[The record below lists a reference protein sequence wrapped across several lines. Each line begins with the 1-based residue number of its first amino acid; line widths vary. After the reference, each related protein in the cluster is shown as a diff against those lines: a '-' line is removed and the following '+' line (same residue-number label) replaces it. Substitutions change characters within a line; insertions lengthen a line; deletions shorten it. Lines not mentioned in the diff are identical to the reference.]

1 MQRPSRRSASAEA
14 SYVSQM
20 DPWKDDRCRDF
31 IALNT
36 IQRLR
41 SYHSDTMLP
50 VEPVNSLRA
59 KNLCLLPKAE
69 PDEMICN
76 DTRGCAIDLA
86 RVLFFGPM
94 AFVSR
99 TSAGRMTASPHNGTS
114 SSRTSG
120 QGRGGSSTE
129 APKNDDNQ
137 ARCQS
142 DSVPNTDK
150 EEGAGVEEESAIG
163 ASSRKRQRSST
174 GISYSLATPL
184 KKITSVETDVTP
196 SPQVA
201 KQEYGMAS
209 ACEEGCSG
217 NNDAGDQEHRESKS
231 ASGTACFDGVVTFSC
246 NIVEAIVSYYQS
258 LLTRGVVLDR
268 FSSKD
273 LAFSCW
279 VVCRNMDVS
288 ALRNHA
294 GPTRRDTLLI
304 SMRHFYYEL
313 LSEQIPKKTL
323 PPQWGRHTA
332 GSSRQKLEDDCGDE
346 PSRDGKSRANRGPQ
360 SKQQS
365 DGPVDVDEVKKRSR
379 SRLEP
384 TRTIPLAL
392 GARCRR
398 QGTHKEEQSGV
409 DGAPNE
415 GRIEDM
421 GVNSVDSSKHVEATG
436 QGEMASNKRNHAL
449 EECSLTPTA
458 NTAALCETGEDP
470 GAAPVAKPRRPR
482 HSVPL
487 EEVWR
492 PIRSAR
498 RRYTHSSGGDDPSQ
512 STVLVSDQNHLSSSA
527 FRLSVLE
534 RIKERMADDPIYSSL
549 LTAFPSRTQPMNG
562 GDGCNRKDMQ
572 TEERKSAPANG
583 MHPGLI
589 RLLRYFYVEPT
600 TAPIPL
606 YKFNT
611 NDDAVL
617 DASSH
622 KPEPEP
628 HIPSSSG
635 VRLSGDGCVAKTEPK
650 DMDGIFSTHPSPSIK
665 TTSNELC
672 GDAALVKRPFS
683 ALTYAQ
689 QCILTWEASLLL
701 CPLKTPCT
709 KRRHGPET
717 SAKPDTKPT
726 NAFVSR
732 RYYDYWKNEPSDHG
746 PL

>member
-209 ACEEGCSG
+209 ACEEGC
-217 NNDAGDQEHRESKS
+217 R
-231 ASGTACFDGVVTFSC
+231 
-246 NIVEAIVSYYQS
+246 
-258 LLTRGVVLDR
+258 
-268 FSSKD
+268 
-273 LAFSCW
+273 
-279 VVCRNMDVS
+279 
-288 ALRNHA
+288 
-294 GPTRRDTLLI
+294 I